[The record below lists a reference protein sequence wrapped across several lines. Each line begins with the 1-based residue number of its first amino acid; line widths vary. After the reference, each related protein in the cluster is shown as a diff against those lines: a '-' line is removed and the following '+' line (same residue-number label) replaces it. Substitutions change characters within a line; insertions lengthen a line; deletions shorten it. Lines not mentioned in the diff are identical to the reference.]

1 MNQERKQKLAQL
13 LNEAIEDLE
22 ILPRYTDPPLTPV
35 NIGRYKRY
43 LQESWTSYSPDTE
56 RLVRQFKLK
65 FNKDTKSKLLDLLRR
80 EMDSFIHEGRI
91 LTGYFYLQCAR
102 TNNEIF
108 ELNDLLEKLLN
119 IAIFEE
125 VETAVSAFDKSV
137 SKDASV
143 SFESITLLKGITLET
158 EIQVFDG
165 IRLVP
170 IPASSDLPRC
180 MGSFSQTDVSHFYWD
195 TMLVIDY
202 SISPIFQKPSRAVA
216 KAADKN
222 YTRVMEKPP
231 MEIEGFQIKA
241 KGGKTPEYTS
251 TASTVFH
258 QKFCQA
264 LSLACN
270 SGVKPARS
278 WKFVAKDKLLN
289 INPTNSFW
297 SSLPPGPF
305 GDRVKVGE
313 AQIND
318 AKCLYETLVNSTSN
332 TPTYIAEK
340 LQIPIDRWIKS
351 KINKDPVDK
360 MIDLGTAFESLFLP
374 SNVVDQLAFQFRLRA
389 SWHLGKD
396 KADREKLMDEFK
408 AIYTLRSKAVHN
420 GELPPN
426 IKIRKGVSVPTSE
439 FIPKAQDLCRRSII
453 KILEDREFP
462 DWKSLVL
469 GGKENA

>member
-1 MNQERKQKLAQL
+1 MNEERKQELTQL

-35 NIGRYKRY
+35 SIDRYKRY

-80 EMDSFIHEGRI
+80 ELNPFIHEGRI

-102 TNNEIF
+102 TNREIV
-108 ELNDLLEKLLN
+108 ELNDLLEKLMN
-119 IAIFEE
+119 ITIFGGIEA
-125 VETAVSAFDKSV
+125 AVSAFDKSI
-137 SKDASV
+137 SKDAPV
-143 SFESITLLKGITLET
+143 SFESITLLKGITLEA

-180 MGSFSQTDVSHFYWD
+180 LGSFSQTDISDFYWE

-202 SISPIFQKPSRAVA
+202 SISPIFQKPSLAVV

-222 YTRVMEKPP
+222 YTHVMEKPP
-231 MEIEGFQIKA
+231 MEIEGFRIKA
-241 KGGKTPEYTS
+241 KGGKSSEYTF

-270 SGVKPARS
+270 SGVKPSRS
-278 WKFVAKDKLLN
+278 WKFVAKDELLN
-289 INPTNSFW
+289 INPTNSFL
-297 SSLPPGPF
+297 SSLSPGPF
-305 GDRVKVGE
+305 GDRSEVSE
-313 AQIND
+313 DQINK
-318 AKCLYETLVNSTSN
+318 AKYLYEILVNSPSN

-351 KINKDPVDK
+351 KVNKDPVDK

-374 SNVVDQLAFQFRLRA
+374 SDSVDQLAFQFRLRA

-420 GELPPN
+420 GELPPK
-426 IKIRKGVSVPTSE
+426 IKIRKGELVATSE
-439 FIPKAQDLCRRSII
+439 FIPRAQDLCLDSIK
-453 KILEDREFP
+453 KILEDGKYP

-469 GGKENA
+469 G